1 MDINSNTARNAAQ
14 SNIENSFQQYHQQ
27 LEQLSQPY
35 AQSEQRLESA
45 ASSGDQIA
53 LAQAR
58 LDHQKNQLQLQT
70 ITEIMQSKI
79 QQMMQI
85 IRNLAV
91 R

>member
-1 MDINSNTARNAAQ
+1 MDINSNTTRNAAL

-27 LEQLSQPY
+27 LDELSTPY
-35 AQSEQRLESA
+35 TQSEQSLENA
-45 ASSGDQIA
+45 ANSGDSIA
-53 LAQAR
+53 LAQAK
-58 LDHQKNQLQLQT
+58 LEHQKNQLKLQT

-85 IRNLAV
+85 IRNLVV